1 MQNVNASFP
10 FKKST
15 SKQHANIQ
23 APSPY
28 QSLNMY
34 VPPDETVQ
42 DLGEI
47 NMNFQGDATPRGA
60 GAGTVINPVYGK

>member
-1 MQNVNASFP
+1 MVNKLIDDTFLIP
-10 FKKST
+10 L
-15 SKQHANIQ
+15 
-23 APSPY
+23 

-47 NMNFQGDATPRGA
+47 NMNFQGDTTTPRGA
-60 GAGTVINPVYGK
+60 SVVGAGTVVNPVYGK